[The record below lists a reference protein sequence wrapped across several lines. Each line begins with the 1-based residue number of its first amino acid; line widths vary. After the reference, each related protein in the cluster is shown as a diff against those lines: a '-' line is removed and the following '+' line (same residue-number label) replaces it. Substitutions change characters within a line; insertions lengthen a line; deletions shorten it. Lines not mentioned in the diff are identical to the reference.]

1 MSTQH
6 HYPTEINY
14 FLKPG
19 YIYLSVEPSIISTVL
34 GSCVAICMYDKK
46 RKKGGMNRFQ
56 YPFIGNKEKATAE
69 FGNASTIALIRM
81 FMEDGSK
88 KKHLE
93 AQILGGAYNPDI
105 SKQDIGRDNVKIARK
120 ILMKEGITIS
130 SEDIGGGKGRKVVFN
145 TNTNELAVFK
155 VEQLRKIDW
164 YPYEGTR

>member
-1 MSTQH
+1 MNTH
-6 HYPTEINY
+6 NHYPTPTNY
-14 FLKPG
+14 FLNPG
-19 YIYLSVEPSIISTVL
+19 YIYISVEPSIISTVL
-34 GSCVAICMYDKK
+34 GSCVAVCIYDKK
-46 RKKGGMNRFQ
+46 RKRGGMNRFQ
-56 YPFIGNKEKATAE
+56 FPFIGDRRNATAE
-69 FGNASTIALIRM
+69 YGNAATIALIRM

-105 SKQDIGRDNVKIARK
+105 SQQDIGRDNIKIARR
-120 ILMKEGITIS
+120 ILIKEGINVT